1 MRNSQLHIV
10 LAEPS
15 PIVQTGIVELLAKS
29 GLSIKW
35 YEADSLA
42 EVQRFIKMEAI
53 NLVIINPQLVVNLE
67 KTLQLIRSEDEDVR
81 WIAMVYAMFDT
92 SLLSMFDATLHLSDS
107 PETITSQL
115 RRSADDDKQEESGSR
130 QPLSDR
136 EIDVLKLLVTGF
148 SNKEIADKLA
158 ISTYTVI
165 SHRKNITQKTGI
177 KSVSGLTIF
186 AVVKGIITLGNVTE

>member
-1 MRNSQLHIV
+1 MRNSQIHII

-29 GLSIKW
+29 GLHIKW
-35 YEADSLA
+35 YEADSFA
-42 EVQRFIKMEAI
+42 EVQRLIKMEAI

-67 KTLQLIRSEDEDVR
+67 KSLQNLRSEDENIH
-81 WIAMVYAMFDT
+81 WIALVYAMYDT
-92 SLLSMFDATLHLSDS
+92 PLMAMFDGSVHLGDS
-107 PETITSQL
+107 PEAIASL
-115 RRSADDDKQEESGSR
+115 IRHSINEDKPEDSANR
-130 QPLSDR
+130 QPLSER

-177 KSVSGLTIF
+177 KSVSGLTIY
-186 AVVKGIITLGNVTE
+186 AVVKGIITLNSVAE

>member
-92 SLLSMFDATLHLSDS
+92 SLLAMFDATLHLSDS

>member
-1 MRNSQLHIV
+1 MRNSQIHII

-15 PIVQTGIVELLAKS
+15 PIVQTGIVELLTKS
-29 GLSIKW
+29 GLHIKW
-35 YEADSLA
+35 YEADSFA
-42 EVQRFIKMEAI
+42 EVQRLIKMEAI

-67 KTLQLIRSEDEDVR
+67 KSLQILRSEDENVH
-81 WIAMVYAMFDT
+81 WIALVYAMYDT
-92 SLLSMFDATLHLSDS
+92 PLMAMFDGSIHLGDS
-107 PETITSQL
+107 PETIASL
-115 RRSADDDKQEESGSR
+115 IRHSINDDKPEDSASR
-130 QPLSDR
+130 QPLSER

-177 KSVSGLTIF
+177 KSVSGLTIY
-186 AVVKGIITLGNVTE
+186 AVVKGIITLGNVQE

>member
-1 MRNSQLHIV
+1 MRNSQIHIV

-15 PIVQTGIVELLAKS
+15 PIVQTGLVELMAKS
-29 GLSIKW
+29 GLHIRW
-35 YEADSLA
+35 YEADSFA
-42 EVQRFIKMEAI
+42 EVQRLIKMEAI

-67 KTLQLIRSEDEDVR
+67 KNLQILRGEDENVH
-81 WIAMVYAMFDT
+81 WIALVYSMYDTGLMAMFDG
-92 SLLSMFDATLHLSDS
+92 SIHLGDS
-107 PETITSQL
+107 PETIKSLLL
-115 RRSADDDKQEESGSR
+115 RSVDEDKGEDSAGR

-177 KSVSGLTIF
+177 KSVSGLTIY
-186 AVVKGIITLGNVTE
+186 AVVKGIITLNSVAE